1 MNGGGLAYKSKAA
14 PVPLSTLEE
23 AILISAGIGIT
34 GYALGELPY
43 TSGDKHEAGGG
54 KVGWRR

>member
-23 AILISAGIGIT
+23 ALLISAGIGIT